1 MGKVFIFMTN
11 LRLFSLRS
19 VGRPVD
25 RFSFVTTVRPFSFM
39 MMPHLTPFPVE
50 ILILKTTLL
59 ILVPLETCYTSY
71 IIQNM
76 VRQDFNTLKIPDS
89 PGVYVFLKN
98 KKMGGQIVESD
109 LRRQDILYIGK
120 ATTLNDR
127 IKSYFSKDL
136 LDTRG
141 PLLVQMLNLSEN
153 IAYIPLDSVL
163 EATILETRLI
173 QKFHPPYNTKS
184 KDNRSFNYIFIT
196 KEDYPRVL
204 IIRERLLEKFEM
216 ENKSLYK
223 IGPFTNGSSLKEALK
238 ILRKIFPFRDKCI
251 PCEPNRRCV
260 PCFNAQI
267 GLCPGVC
274 SRSVSKTGYKK
285 DIKML
290 IAFFEG
296 KKISVIK
303 DLKTSMDRAIKD
315 LRFEDANVYKK
326 RLYALEHIQDVS
338 MLKREDSYERNSK
351 SGFRIEAYDIAHTF
365 GESMVGVMVVMID
378 GVFAKSEYRQFGIRK
393 YKRANDT
400 GALKEVLVR
409 RFAHKEWGSPDMIV
423 LDGSIAQLNTTKIID
438 PEILSGVSIVSV
450 RKDSHHRA
458 RDILGDEKI
467 CKLYRNEI
475 IGINAEAHRFAISF
489 HRNKR
494 SKEFLNK

>member
-76 VRQDFNTLKIPDS
+76 IRQDFNTLKIPDS

-109 LRRQDILYIGK
+109 LKRQDILYIGK

-223 IGPFTNGSSLKEALK
+223 ICPFTNGSSLKEALK

-251 PCEPNRRCV
+251 PCEPNRR
-260 PCFNAQI
+260 
-267 GLCPGVC
+267 
-274 SRSVSKTGYKK
+274 
-285 DIKML
+285 
-290 IAFFEG
+290 
-296 KKISVIK
+296 
-303 DLKTSMDRAIKD
+303 
-315 LRFEDANVYKK
+315 
-326 RLYALEHIQDVS
+326 
-338 MLKREDSYERNSK
+338 
-351 SGFRIEAYDIAHTF
+351 
-365 GESMVGVMVVMID
+365 
-378 GVFAKSEYRQFGIRK
+378 
-393 YKRANDT
+393 
-400 GALKEVLVR
+400 
-409 RFAHKEWGSPDMIV
+409 
-423 LDGSIAQLNTTKIID
+423 
-438 PEILSGVSIVSV
+438 
-450 RKDSHHRA
+450 
-458 RDILGDEKI
+458 
-467 CKLYRNEI
+467 
-475 IGINAEAHRFAISF
+475 
-489 HRNKR
+489 
-494 SKEFLNK
+494 